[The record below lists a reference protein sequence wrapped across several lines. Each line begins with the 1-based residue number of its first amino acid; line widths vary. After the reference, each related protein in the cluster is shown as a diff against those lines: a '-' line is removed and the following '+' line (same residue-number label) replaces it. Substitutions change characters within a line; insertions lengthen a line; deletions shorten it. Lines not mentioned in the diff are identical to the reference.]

1 MFSDFS
7 LIAGWIYLKI
17 SGKKSCFEI
26 NNWIGNAWL
35 IKVTQPNLFFKK
47 SFLIFPRWPN
57 GFTLNIRKSGADTAN
72 NLMGRTPRKIG
83 LGGVSAAGG
92 SAPQGKVFL
101 GDRLGYPAISMN
113 FKTELYICN
122 TLNFYTFCD

>member
-1 MFSDFS
+1 M
-7 LIAGWIYLKI
+7 
-17 SGKKSCFEI
+17 
-26 NNWIGNAWL
+26 

-57 GFTLNIRKSGADTAN
+57 GFTLNIRKSGADTAH

-92 SAPQGKVFL
+92 SAAGEKFF
-101 GDRLGYPAISMN
+101 GDRLGYLAISMN
-113 FKTELYICN
+113 FKKVSFTYVILLI
-122 TLNFYTFCD
+122 FAPFCD